1 MSSTRP
7 AWLRAGRV
15 GKPHGLDGSFYVSEP
30 KPQLLDA
37 GRELLLRGTPIRV
50 ALRKGTDER
59 PIIQLD
65 GFIDRTA
72 AEALRGEELLAARE
86 QAPALDDDEWWE
98 EDLEGCIVH
107 AGGRTVGVVRR
118 LVALPSCEALE
129 VERPGADALLVPLV
143 SGAVR
148 NVDVDR
154 QEIEIDLEFLGEPP
168 GDGS

>member
-1 MSSTRP
+1 MSSARP

-15 GKPHGLDGSFYVSEP
+15 GKPHGLDGSFYVTEP

-37 GRELLLRGTPIRV
+37 GRDLMLRGQSIRV

-65 GFIDRTA
+65 GLQNRDA
-72 AEALRGEELLAARE
+72 AEELRGEQLLAARE
-86 QAPALDDDEWWE
+86 EAPELEEDEWWE
-98 EDLEGCIVH
+98 EDLEGCAVLSAH
-107 AGGRTVGVVRR
+107 GTVGVVTR

-129 VERPGADALLVPLV
+129 IERAGAPALLVPLV

-148 NVDVDR
+148 SVDIER
-154 QEIEIDLEFLGEPP
+154 RRIEIDLAFLGE
-168 GDGS
+168 S